1 MKKKQK
7 QKLLN
12 QFRPSLDGIRSQLF
26 HSLEEESL
34 RRYGLPLQVMLDP
47 KNRQI
52 LTIGL
57 AGQSNKDTRINVPID
72 DNFTTVLKR
81 IRSGEKD
88 IFDRFRDN
96 LLIEI
101 VSYWN
106 DQRLKNDEPTAQT
119 VSTLVSDTTVEETNT
134 AKMEEPVKAA
144 EDKPTAES
152 TEKERSTNTTAL
164 TFADFSSEV
173 ADYPK
178 FYTEKTEQ
186 SVVIYEKAADEPRKL
201 AEISM
206 TAENEFTIE
215 KALERKYKVK
225 LTLIPLIEQFAA
237 TAIND
242 R

>member
-12 QFRPSLDGIRSQLF
+12 QFRPSLDAVRSQLF
-26 HSLEEESL
+26 HSLEDESL
-34 RRYGLPLQVMLDP
+34 RRYGLPLQVLLDP
-47 KNRQI
+47 TDRKM

-57 AGQSNKDTRINVPID
+57 AGKANEKTRVNVPID
-72 DNFTTVLKR
+72 ENFTTVLKR
-81 IRSGEKD
+81 IRSGEQG
-88 IFDRFRDN
+88 IFERFRDN

-106 DQRLKNDEPTAQT
+106 DQRMANEPQQE
-119 VSTLVSDTTVEETNT
+119 VSAKSEAET
-134 AKMEEPVKAA
+134 PVKEEAKPEIKTETKEA
-144 EDKPTAES
+144 EVKPEAEPETKAEGS
-152 TEKERSTNTTAL
+152 L
-164 TFADFSSEV
+164 DFDAFSKAT

-178 FYTEKTEQ
+178 FYLEKSDEA
-186 SVVIYEKAADEPRKL
+186 VVVYEETAKEPRKL

-206 TAENEFTIE
+206 TKENDFTIE

-225 LTLIPLIEQFAA
+225 LTFVPLIEQFAA
-237 TAIND
+237 TPLAE

>member
-26 HSLEEESL
+26 RSLEEESL

-52 LTIGL
+52 LSIGL
-57 AGQSNKDTRINVPID
+57 AGQSNEDTRINVPID

-88 IFDRFRDN
+88 IFERFRDN

-106 DQRLKNDEPTAQT
+106 DQRLKNDEPIAQT
-119 VSTLVSDTTVEETNT
+119 VSTPVSNTTVKEANT
-134 AKMEEPVKAA
+134 AKMEEP

-152 TEKERSTNTTAL
+152 IEKERSTNTTAL

-173 ADYPK
+173 AEYSK
-178 FYTEKTEQ
+178 FYTEKTDH
-186 SVVIYEKAADEPRKL
+186 SVVIYEKSADEPRKL

-206 TAENEFTIE
+206 IAENEFTIE

-225 LTLIPLIEQFAA
+225 LTLVPLIEQFAA

>member
-12 QFRPSLDGIRSQLF
+12 QFRPSLDGVRGQLF
-26 HSLEEESL
+26 RSLEEESL

-57 AGQSNKDTRINVPID
+57 AGKTNEDTRINVPID
-72 DNFTTVLKR
+72 DNFNTVLKR
-81 IRSGEKD
+81 IRSGENG
-88 IFDRFRDN
+88 IFERFRDN

-106 DQRLKNDEPTAQT
+106 DQRLKNDEPTAQAVATPVTEET
-119 VSTLVSDTTVEETNT
+119 VSVPEEKVEEPKADTTENT
-134 AKMEEPVKAA
+134 
-144 EDKPTAES
+144 
-152 TEKERSTNTTAL
+152 RSTDTNAAL
-164 TFADFSSEV
+164 SFADFSKAV
-173 ADYPK
+173 AEYPK
-178 FYTEKTEQ
+178 FYTEQNEQ
-186 SVVIYEKAADEPRKL
+186 EVVIYEKNADEPRKL
-201 AEISM
+201 ATISM
-206 TAENEFTIE
+206 TAENEFAIE

-225 LTLIPLIEQFAA
+225 LALIPLIEQFSA
-237 TAIND
+237 TAITE

>member
-26 HSLEEESL
+26 NSLEEESL

-57 AGQSNKDTRINVPID
+57 AGNSNESTRINVPID
-72 DNFTTVLKR
+72 DNFTSVLKR

-88 IFDRFRDN
+88 IFERFRDN

-106 DQRLKNDEPTAQT
+106 DQRMKNNEPTAEV
-119 VSTLVSDTTVEETNT
+119 VSTPVAPVTEAQETKEKSVATEEVNV
-134 AKMEEPVKAA
+134 EPV
-144 EDKPTAES
+144 
-152 TEKERSTNTTAL
+152 TEKAPAATADL
-164 TFADFSSEV
+164 NFDQFAAAV
-173 ADYPK
+173 AEYPK
-178 FYTEKTEQ
+178 FYVEKTADTA
-186 SVVIYEKAADEPRKL
+186 IIFEKTTDEPRKL

-206 TAENEFTIE
+206 TTVNEFTIE

-225 LTLIPLIEQFAA
+225 LTLVPLIEQFAA
-237 TAIND
+237 MPITN

>member
-26 HSLEEESL
+26 HSLEDESL

-47 KNRQI
+47 KDRHI

-57 AGQSNKDTRINVPID
+57 AGKTNEDTRINVPID

-88 IFDRFRDN
+88 IFERFRDN

-106 DQRLKNDEPTAQT
+106 DQRLKNDEPTAQE
-119 VSTLVSDTTVEETNT
+119 VSTPVAETKAETTE
-134 AKMEEPVKAA
+134 KQR
-144 EDKPTAES
+144 S
-152 TEKERSTNTTAL
+152 TETAAL
-164 TFADFSSEV
+164 NFADFSSAV
-173 ADYPK
+173 AEYPK
-178 FYTEKTEQ
+178 FYVEKEADAA
-186 SVVIYEKAADEPRKL
+186 VIYEKTSDEPRKL

-206 TAENEFTIE
+206 TAENQFTIE

-237 TAIND
+237 TAISE

>member
-12 QFRPSLDGIRSQLF
+12 QFRPSLDGVRGQLF
-26 HSLEEESL
+26 RSLEEESL

-57 AGQSNKDTRINVPID
+57 AGKTNEDTRINVPID
-72 DNFTTVLKR
+72 DNFNTVLKR
-81 IRSGEKD
+81 IRSGENG
-88 IFDRFRDN
+88 IFERFRDN

-106 DQRLKNDEPTAQT
+106 DQRLKNDEPTAQAVATPVTEET
-119 VSTLVSDTTVEETNT
+119 VSVPEEKTEKPKADTTENT
-134 AKMEEPVKAA
+134 
-144 EDKPTAES
+144 
-152 TEKERSTNTTAL
+152 RSTDTNVAL
-164 TFADFSSEV
+164 SFADFSKAV
-173 ADYPK
+173 AEYPK
-178 FYTEKTEQ
+178 FYTEQNEHE
-186 SVVIYEKAADEPRKL
+186 VVINEKNADEPRKL
-201 AEISM
+201 ATISM
-206 TAENEFTIE
+206 TTENEFVIE

-237 TAIND
+237 TAITD

>member
-26 HSLEEESL
+26 NSLEEESL

-57 AGQSNKDTRINVPID
+57 AGNSNESTRINVPID
-72 DNFTTVLKR
+72 ENFTSVLKR
-81 IRSGEKD
+81 IRSGEQD
-88 IFDRFRDN
+88 IFERFRDN

-106 DQRLKNDEPTAQT
+106 DQRMKNDEPTAEV
-119 VSTLVSDTTVEETNT
+119 VSTPVAPVAEVKEEKSVATEEVN
-134 AKMEEPVKAA
+134 AEPV
-144 EDKPTAES
+144 
-152 TEKERSTNTTAL
+152 TEEAPATTSNL
-164 TFADFSSEV
+164 TFDQFAAAV
-173 ADYPK
+173 AEYPK
-178 FYTEKTEQ
+178 FYVEKTADAAI
-186 SVVIYEKAADEPRKL
+186 VFEKTADEPRQL

-206 TAENEFTIE
+206 TSENEFTVE

-225 LTLIPLIEQFAA
+225 LTLVPLIEQFAA
-237 TAIND
+237 MPIVN

>member
-1 MKKKQK
+1 M
-7 QKLLN
+7 
-12 QFRPSLDGIRSQLF
+12 
-26 HSLEEESL
+26 EEESL

-57 AGQSNKDTRINVPID
+57 AGQSNEDTRINVPID

-119 VSTLVSDTTVEETNT
+119 VSTPVNDTTVEETNT
-134 AKMEEPVKAA
+134 VKMEEPVEEPVKEA

-173 ADYPK
+173 AEYPK

-206 TAENEFTIE
+206 TSENEFTIE